1 LYICYA
7 YYKKNPQGEAERFAV
22 LKKYFGQSS
31 AVVKTA
37 LDRYSRRQLAR
48 DDIHDALVNAV
59 TAARLDASMET
70 LPSEP
75 IRDMLGLP
83 MQMVYTLT

>member
-1 LYICYA
+1 MADLLRS
-7 YYKKNPQGEAERFAV
+7 KV
-22 LKKYFGQSS
+22 

-37 LDRYSRRQLAR
+37 LDQYSRKQLAR
-48 DDIHDALVNAV
+48 DDIHDALANAV

-70 LPSEP
+70 LPLEP